1 MRLYQF
7 KEELLQ
13 GKHCEKELNVIL
25 EMFEGSFYSMGEFK
39 QYPEYKSF
47 VIKPRDHREGCMQDY
62 SELEEVFKYITE
74 KHLKIETS
82 VLQEPEEFIKRID
95 QEDISGSN
103 KSFFKMIYAINLFK
117 ANNLE
122 DIKCEIVYDIFG
134 LTKIVRML
142 EYEYRFN
149 IINGMIETRD
159 FKVPISQLD
168 KCIDLISTLNKSYG
182 YGVYLEDNGTLI
194 LSDALGSGTTVI
206 LYART
211 GIIEVV
217 QRVVCPKKNMSFLL
231 LSSDVNK
238 DIKYLK
244 YRHIDLPLFW
254 AD

>member
-1 MRLYQF
+1 M
-7 KEELLQ
+7 
-13 GKHCEKELNVIL
+13 
-25 EMFEGSFYSMGEFK
+25 
-39 QYPEYKSF
+39 
-47 VIKPRDHREGCMQDY
+47 
-62 SELEEVFKYITE
+62 FKYITE
-74 KHLKIETS
+74 KNLKIETS

-103 KSFFKMIYAINLFK
+103 KSFFKMIYAIILFK

-149 IINGMIETRD
+149 IINGMIETRG

-168 KCIDLISTLNKSYG
+168 KCMDLISTLNKSYG

-244 YRHIDLPLFW
+244 YRHIDLPLLW

>member
-7 KEELLQ
+7 KEELLK
-13 GKHCEKELNVIL
+13 GKHCEKELNAIL
-25 EMFEGSFYSMGEFK
+25 EMFEDSFYSMGEFK

-62 SELEEVFKYITE
+62 SELEEVFEYITE
-74 KHLKIETS
+74 NHLKIENS
-82 VLQEPEEFIKRID
+82 VLQEPEEFVKQIELKNIDDSAKKFIK
-95 QEDISGSN
+95 
-103 KSFFKMIYAINLFK
+103 MVYAIYLFK

-168 KCIDLISTLNKSYG
+168 KCMDLISTLNKSYG

-244 YRHIDLPLFW
+244 CRHIDLPLL
-254 AD
+254 